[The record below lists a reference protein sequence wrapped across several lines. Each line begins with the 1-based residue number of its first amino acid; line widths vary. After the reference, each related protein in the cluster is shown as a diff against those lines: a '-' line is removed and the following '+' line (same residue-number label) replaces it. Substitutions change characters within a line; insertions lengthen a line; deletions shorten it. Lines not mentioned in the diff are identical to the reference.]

1 MDAIV
6 HTGLTELAQLAAA
19 ALDTPM
25 AAVNLVDEHEVH
37 VATSV
42 HLGSGVRFPR
52 AGSFCHEVVAT
63 GAPLVVPDSLR
74 DRRFADAPQAVAQ
87 GIRFYG
93 GWPLVVDGLP
103 PLGTICAADHRPRRL
118 SQPERRTM
126 ELLAGLASAR
136 LRAAGSVPPVEVSLP
151 EVPPVV
157 EPVAV
162 DGVVVERLR
171 NDFIALMSHEVRTPL
186 ASIQGYVEM
195 LLDDLPIVEPQHR
208 RFADSI
214 GANVQ
219 RLVRLIDQLLLTAS
233 ATGGILSLRHER
245 VELGALTED
254 VLEAVRPLAATAGVQ
269 LNVRLAGP
277 AWLDGDRALL
287 GQAVDNLVRNGVRFT
302 APGGRVDVTV
312 KAAPVSVE
320 IVDTGVGIPADEQ
333 ARVFDR
339 FFRGAY
345 AEMHAVPGAG
355 LGLALVKAVV
365 EAHGGRV
372 RLSSAP
378 GVGTRVALV
387 L

>member
-6 HTGLTELAQLAAA
+6 NDGLTELVQLAAA
-19 ALDTPM
+19 ALDTPI
-25 AAVNLVDEHEVH
+25 AAVSLVDEQEVH
-37 VATSV
+37 VVA
-42 HLGSGVRFPR
+42 GVQLAAGARFSR
-52 AGSFCHEVVAT
+52 DGSFCHEVVSSS
-63 GAPLVVPDSLR
+63 APLVVPDSLR
-74 DRRFADAPQAVAQ
+74 DRRFANAPQAVAQ

-93 GWPLVVDGLP
+93 GWPLLVDGLP

-118 SQPERRTM
+118 SLPERRTM

-136 LRAAGSVPPVEVSLP
+136 LRTPVPASLP
-151 EVPPVV
+151 EPLPPVD

-162 DGVVVERLR
+162 DGVMVERLR
-171 NDFIALMSHEVRTPL
+171 NDFVALMSHEVRTPL

-195 LLDDLPIVEPQHR
+195 LLDDLPLVEPQHR

-233 ATGGILSLRHER
+233 ATGGTLSLRHER
-245 VELGALTED
+245 VELGALTAD
-254 VLEAVRPLAATAGVQ
+254 MLETVRPLAATAGVQ

-277 AWLDGDRALL
+277 VWLDGDRALL
-287 GQAVDNLVRNGVRFT
+287 GQAVENLVRNGVRFT

-312 KAAPVSVE
+312 KTAPVTVE
-320 IVDTGVGIPADEQ
+320 IVDTGVGIPAEEQ

-355 LGLALVKAVV
+355 LGLALVKAVA